1 MNPTTIRFA
10 GFVELQN
17 KLIEVEVVLY
27 PLSDCVVIVTNH
39 LEVYRLTLT
48 MLAGGLAA
56 YFFTQELAS
65 IAARDYHRGVELT
78 SGRFKHVLA
87 QRSEGFDM
95 GFCGG
100 VVQSKPGRGLTL
112 GHLLQSKVGCD
123 SPFGGGWFTR
133 RSYYFF
139 PRILINLFAP
149 LTPNELVTAMNKRY

>member
-1 MNPTTIRFA
+1 MNPTTVRFA

-17 KLIEVEVVLY
+17 ELIEVEVVLY
-27 PLSDCVVIVTNH
+27 PFSDRVVITTNH
-39 LEVYRLTLT
+39 LKVYSLTLT

-56 YFFTQELAS
+56 YLFTQELAS
-65 IAARDYHRGVELT
+65 IAARDYYRGVKLA

-87 QRSEGFDM
+87 QRSEGFYV

-100 VVQSKPGRGLTL
+100 VIQSKPGRGLTL
-112 GHLLQSKVGCD
+112 GHLLQGKVGCD
-123 SPFGGGWFTR
+123 SPLGGGGFTR

-149 LTPNELVTAMNKRY
+149 LTPNELVTAINKRY